1 MRIQI
6 IQIIQ
11 TILNIFLHYKAMSY
25 YYAPNYLTNFF
36 SQYIHVDFYIHK
48 SILACFA
55 GIIVGNV
62 VIYLVRIYSG
72 EIKFNAKKNLP
83 Y

>member
-1 MRIQI
+1 MS
-6 IQIIQ
+6 
-11 TILNIFLHYKAMSY
+11 HYHG
-25 YYAPNYLTNFF
+25 PNYLTNFF

-55 GIIVGNV
+55 GIIVGNI

-72 EIKFNAKKNLP
+72 EIKFTAKKNLP

>member
-1 MRIQI
+1 M
-6 IQIIQ
+6 
-11 TILNIFLHYKAMSY
+11 LYYLHDY
-25 YYAPNYLTNFF
+25 F

-48 SILACFA
+48 SILACFS
-55 GIIVGNV
+55 GIIIGNV

-72 EIKFNAKKNLP
+72 EIKFNDKKKLL